1 MGLEPT
7 TSALQASRVSH
18 CATPPL
24 LIDATRE
31 MTPNLDTM
39 GDTVSVD
46 LDVRI
51 KAWFSRKNCLHL
63 IQTEK

>member
-1 MGLEPT
+1 
-7 TSALQASRVSH
+7 
-18 CATPPL
+18 